1 MPYVCIVKI
10 IVAFFSVLLLAGCA
24 QVGTLTGGDKD
35 VVPPKLLK
43 SFPANEALDFNQQR
57 IELQFNEFVQL
68 KNIQQQLVISPP
80 VSSFPKL
87 TVKGKKVILLF
98 DTLFRENTTYSLF
111 FGEGIVDY
119 TEGNAWPNGTL
130 VFATG
135 SRLDFLKVEG
145 TVKNSY
151 DGLPE
156 SDMLVL
162 LYPSDAPD
170 SCVAKSLPAYF
181 GKSDKSGHFAIHN
194 IHEGNYKT
202 FALKDLNNNYR
213 YDQPNEKIG
222 FLSTPLSVKDTLTK
236 VSMATFSMPNK
247 RQFLSTQKLMN
258 EKTLLLSFNA
268 KSKDKMLSFESEERV
283 LHHKEMYNDGDSLVL
298 WLRKDLTPA
307 DSLVLRV
314 KSSDFS
320 DTLTY
325 FLKDAKSIKNLPIKL
340 LKESK
345 VPLVVPGDSLYFAF
359 NFPLDK
365 VDPAFIQ
372 ITQDSATIPFGCA
385 LSSPRKLAIKSKAL
399 PAKSCKVKFF
409 PGALNDIYGRSNL
422 DTIVSSF
429 TLPEESAF
437 GSLLLKVNVSEAAS
451 PFVLQLLSSHQEVVK
466 EEMFSAAAMTFDYK
480 NLTPDEYT
488 LKLIFDGNQN
498 KSWDSGNYYQQVQP
512 EKIVFYEKSLTVRA
526 NWEMEIEWNVIA
538 R

>member
-1 MPYVCIVKI
+1 MAYVCVVKI

-43 SFPANEALDFNQQR
+43 SFPSNEALDFNQQR

-68 KNIQQQLVISPP
+68 KNIQQQLIISPP
-80 VSSFPKL
+80 VGNFPK
-87 TVKGKKVILLF
+87 VSIKGKKVILLF

-111 FGEGIVDY
+111 FGEGIVDF
-119 TEGNAWPNGTL
+119 TEGNVWPNGTL

-222 FLSTPLSVKDTLTK
+222 FLSTPLFVKDTLTK
-236 VSMATFSMPNK
+236 VSIASFSMPNK

-268 KSKDKMLSFESEERV
+268 KSKDKVLSFENEERV

-314 KSSDFS
+314 KSGDFS
-320 DTLTY
+320 DTITY
-325 FLKDAKSIKNLPIKL
+325 FLKDAKAINNLPIKL
-340 LKESK
+340 LKESN
-345 VPLVVPGDSLYFAF
+345 VPLVVPGDSLYFTF
-359 NFPLDK
+359 NFPLEK

-399 PAKSCKVKFF
+399 PAKACKVKFF
-409 PGALNDIYGRSNL
+409 PGALNDIYGRSNH
-422 DTIVSSF
+422 DTIASSF
-429 TLPEESAF
+429 TLPDESAF

-466 EEMFSAAAMTFDYK
+466 EEMFSGTAMTFDYK

-498 KSWDSGNYYQQVQP
+498 QRWDSGNYYRQVQP
-512 EKIVFYEKSLTVRA
+512 EKIVFYEKTLTVRA

>member
-1 MPYVCIVKI
+1 MAYVCAVRIF
-10 IVAFFSVLLLAGCA
+10 AFIFFVLLLAGCA

-43 SFPANEALDFNQQR
+43 SFPANEALNFNQQR
-57 IELQFNEFVQL
+57 LELLFNEFVQL

-80 VSSFPKL
+80 VGSFPKV

-145 TVKNSY
+145 TVKSSY

-162 LYPSDAPD
+162 LYPSYAPD
-170 SCVAKSLPAYF
+170 SCVAKSVPAYF

-258 EKTLLLSFNA
+258 EKALLLSFNA
-268 KSKDKMLSFESEERV
+268 KSKDKMLSFENEERV
-283 LHHKEMYNDGDSLVL
+283 LHHKEIYNDGDSLVL
-298 WLRKDLTPA
+298 WLRKDLTSA

-314 KSSDFS
+314 KSADFS

-359 NFPLDK
+359 NFPLEK
-365 VDPAFIQ
+365 VDPAYIQ

-399 PAKSCKVKFF
+399 PAKACKVKFF

-437 GSLLLKVNVSEAAS
+437 GSLLLKVHVSEAAS
-451 PFVLQLLSSHQEVVK
+451 PFVMQLLSSHQEVVK
-466 EEMFSAAAMTFDYK
+466 QEVFSAAAMTFDYK

-498 KSWDSGNYYQQVQP
+498 QRWDSGNYYQQVQP